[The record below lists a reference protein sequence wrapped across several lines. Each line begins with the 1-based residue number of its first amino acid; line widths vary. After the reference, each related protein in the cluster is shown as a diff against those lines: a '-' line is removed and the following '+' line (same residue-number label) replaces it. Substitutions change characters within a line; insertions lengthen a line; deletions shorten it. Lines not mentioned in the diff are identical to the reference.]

1 MPVKALYPG
10 TFDPPTNGHVDLI
23 QRGSKLFDHL
33 TVAILVNP
41 VKNPLFTVEE
51 RVEMLEE
58 VTGPLGNVSV
68 ATFDG
73 LMVEFARKV
82 GAAAVLRG
90 IRAISDYEHE
100 FQMALMNRRLA
111 PDVETVFLA
120 AGGTLLVCELADG
133 EGSFQ
138 LWRRHQR
145 AGAAERGE
153 EAARADQER
162 RVTEWRPRARRP
174 QAELCAQSEICQDG
188 RDMTVTAPAKV
199 FADRIGRIEVSATM
213 AVAAE
218 AAKLRA
224 QGANLVD
231 FGAGEPHFATPRHIK
246 DAAIAAIE
254 ANFTRYTVVPGIPD
268 VRKAI
273 VERHACD
280 FGSDYTIDEA
290 VFTSGGK
297 LALFNTIQVLVD
309 HGDEVILPVP
319 YWVSFKDII
328 QYAGGTV
335 VFLETSEA
343 ESFRITADAIEQAI
357 TPRTKAII
365 LNSPSNP
372 AGSVVSAGDLER
384 IVHLAHDR
392 GIFLLLDECY
402 VYLNY
407 AGKPVSGGSFTWAKE
422 HIVILG
428 SLSKTYSMTGW
439 RAGYALAAK
448 PVAANLS
455 KLQSQSTSNATS
467 FVQKAAI
474 AALSGSQECVAEFRA
489 EFIELRDYMLAALKK
504 IPGVTCTKPE
514 GAFYVYPNISAYLG
528 KGGIRTATE
537 LATRLLHE
545 GHVVTVPGEAFGT
558 AEHVRIS
565 YPVTRENIDEGTR
578 RMGEFLTGL
587 K

>member
-1 MPVKALYPG
+1 
-10 TFDPPTNGHVDLI
+10 
-23 QRGSKLFDHL
+23 
-33 TVAILVNP
+33 
-41 VKNPLFTVEE
+41 
-51 RVEMLEE
+51 
-58 VTGPLGNVSV
+58 
-68 ATFDG
+68 
-73 LMVEFARKV
+73 
-82 GAAAVLRG
+82 
-90 IRAISDYEHE
+90 
-100 FQMALMNRRLA
+100 
-111 PDVETVFLA
+111 
-120 AGGTLLVCELADG
+120 
-133 EGSFQ
+133 
-138 LWRRHQR
+138 
-145 AGAAERGE
+145 
-153 EAARADQER
+153 
-162 RVTEWRPRARRP
+162 
-174 QAELCAQSEICQDG
+174 
-188 RDMTVTAPAKV
+188 MTVTAPAKV

-224 QGANLVD
+224 QGVNLVD
-231 FGAGEPHFATPRHIK
+231 FGAGEPHFPTPRHIK
-246 DAAIAAIE
+246 DAAISAIE

-273 VERHACD
+273 VERHAAD
-280 FGSDYTIDEA
+280 FGSDYAVDEA
-290 VFTSGGK
+290 IFTTGGK
-297 LALFNTIQVLVD
+297 LALFNAIQILVD

-328 QYAGGTV
+328 QYAGGKV

-343 ESFRITADAIEQAI
+343 ENFRITADAIERAI
-357 TPRTKAII
+357 TPNTKAII

-372 AGSVVSAGDLER
+372 AGSVVSPADLER
-384 IVHLAHDR
+384 IVRLAHER
-392 GIFLLLDECY
+392 NIYLLLDECY

-407 AGKPVSGGSFTWAKE
+407 AGRPISGGSFTWAKE

-448 PVAANLS
+448 PVVANLS

-474 AALSGSQECVAEFRA
+474 AALTSSQECVAEFRA
-489 EFIELRDYMLAALKK
+489 EFIGLRDYMLSKITA

-558 AEHVRIS
+558 GEHVRIS

-578 RMGEFLTGL
+578 RMGEFLTSL
-587 K
+587 A

>member
-1 MPVKALYPG
+1 
-10 TFDPPTNGHVDLI
+10 
-23 QRGSKLFDHL
+23 
-33 TVAILVNP
+33 
-41 VKNPLFTVEE
+41 
-51 RVEMLEE
+51 
-58 VTGPLGNVSV
+58 
-68 ATFDG
+68 
-73 LMVEFARKV
+73 
-82 GAAAVLRG
+82 
-90 IRAISDYEHE
+90 
-100 FQMALMNRRLA
+100 
-111 PDVETVFLA
+111 
-120 AGGTLLVCELADG
+120 
-133 EGSFQ
+133 
-138 LWRRHQR
+138 
-145 AGAAERGE
+145 
-153 EAARADQER
+153 
-162 RVTEWRPRARRP
+162 
-174 QAELCAQSEICQDG
+174 
-188 RDMTVTAPAKV
+188 MTVVAPSQV
-199 FADRIGRIEVSATM
+199 FANRIGRIEVSATM

-224 QGANLVD
+224 QGINLVD
-231 FGAGEPHFATPRHIK
+231 FGAGEPHFHTPRHIK
-246 DAAIAAIE
+246 DAAIVAIE

-280 FGSDYTIDEA
+280 FGSEYAIDEA
-290 VFTSGGK
+290 IFTSGGK
-297 LALFNTIQVLVD
+297 LALFNTIQVLID

-328 QYAGGTV
+328 QYAGGKV

-343 ESFRITADAIEQAI
+343 ENFRITADAIEAAI

-372 AGSVVSAGDLER
+372 AGSVVSADDLER

-407 AGKPVSGGSFTWAKE
+407 AGKPVSGGSFTWAKQ

-448 PVAANLS
+448 PVVANLS

-474 AALSGSQECVAEFRA
+474 AALAGPQDCVAQFRA
-489 EFIELRDYMLAALKK
+489 EFIDLRDYMLAKLAE

-514 GAFYVYPNISAYLG
+514 GAFYVYPNVSAFLG
-528 KGGIRTATE
+528 RGGIRTATE

-558 AEHVRIS
+558 GEHIRIS
-565 YPVTRENIDEGTR
+565 YPVTKENIDEGTR
-578 RMGEFLTGL
+578 RMGEFLGKL
-587 K
+587 A

>member
-1 MPVKALYPG
+1 MGLCYP
-10 TFDPPTNGHVDLI
+10 T
-23 QRGSKLFDHL
+23 
-33 TVAILVNP
+33 
-41 VKNPLFTVEE
+41 
-51 RVEMLEE
+51 
-58 VTGPLGNVSV
+58 
-68 ATFDG
+68 
-73 LMVEFARKV
+73 
-82 GAAAVLRG
+82 LR
-90 IRAISDYEHE
+90 
-100 FQMALMNRRLA
+100 QNN
-111 PDVETVFLA
+111 
-120 AGGTLLVCELADG
+120 G
-133 EGSFQ
+133 EGWGTQ
-138 LWRRHQR
+138 LLWFANAVRIHQSRHSQ
-145 AGAAERGE
+145 
-153 EAARADQER
+153 
-162 RVTEWRPRARRP
+162 P
-174 QAELCAQSEICQDG
+174 ELCAYYEICQDG
-188 RDMTVTAPAKV
+188 RDMTVIAPQKV

-218 AAKLRA
+218 AAKLRS
-224 QGANLVD
+224 QGVNLVD

-254 ANFTRYTVVPGIPD
+254 ANFTRYTVVPVIPD
-268 VRKAI
+268 LRKAI

-343 ESFRITADAIEQAI
+343 ESFRITADAIERAI

-372 AGSVVSAGDLER
+372 AGSVVSAEDLER

-422 HIVILG
+422 HLVILG

-474 AALSGSQECVAEFRA
+474 AALNGSQECVAEFRA
-489 EFIELRDYMLAALKK
+489 EFIGLRDYMLAALAK
-504 IPGVTCTKPE
+504 IPGVTCTRPE

-565 YPVTRENIDEGTR
+565 YPVTRDNIDEGTR